1 MTTQL
6 DNTTQANLNL
16 CRNYATAY
24 NMKFLSHI
32 KGVVCIRLG
41 EPAVYD
47 IVVPREYSE
56 WFDDIKRICWQF
68 ETDTSESITI
78 RNVPE
83 NSYVYSA
90 VNGQHTI
97 WMQNIFDAVSYDALL
112 PSYKAEYDDT
122 PIDTLQTQI
131 EAKGAEIRK
140 AKKDKVSKDVISY
153 LVKQLL
159 DMKNIFKNL
168 SGRDFNEVV

>member
-83 NSYVYSA
+83 NSYVYGA
-90 VNGQHTI
+90 FDGQYTI

-112 PSYKAEYDDT
+112 PSYVVAET
-122 PIDTLQTQI
+122 HNAVPPSQSAEELMVLI
-131 EAKGAEIRK
+131 ESKGAEVRK
-140 AKKDKVSKDVISY
+140 AKKDKVSKDIIDF
-153 LVKQLL
+153 LVKQLIG
-159 DMKNIFKNL
+159 MKATLAGMQN
-168 SGRDFNEVV
+168 